1 MRQLPTPAGG
11 ILSYFTRHRTAAN
24 LVLILMVV
32 SGALA
37 MTQIRAQFF
46 PDVITDSIDVSVT
59 WDGAGPEDIDGA
71 VVALLEPALLSGEGI
86 SESSA
91 SSTEGRARIS
101 LEFEPGW
108 DMAQAAD
115 DVKTAVDG
123 VTGLPEG
130 AEAPEVTRG
139 RWRDRVTD
147 VVISGP
153 VSPDQLG
160 RFADEFS
167 ARLFREGITR
177 VTARGIGAPDINVT
191 TSELSLIR
199 NDVTLSQI
207 ADAIGQEAEADP
219 AGDVAGGSA
228 RIRTGVA
235 KRTPEQIEQIVVR
248 SNPDGSKLLVGD
260 VAEVSA
266 EAVNADRTYYV
277 GDNQALS
284 IRVDR
289 ADQGDA
295 IRMQA
300 TVQRVA
306 DEMQATL
313 PQGVTVELI
322 RTRAQDITD
331 RLDILV
337 DNGILG
343 LMLVIIL
350 LFLFLNARTAF
361 WVAVGIPASML
372 AAIGLMFLM
381 GLTLNMVSLFGLIIT
396 LGIVVDDAIVVGEH
410 ADFRA
415 RRLGEGPVEAAENA
429 AIRMAPPVFSAT
441 VTTVI
446 AFFSLTAIGGRFGTL
461 IIDIPMAVILVL
473 VASLI
478 ECFIVLPNHMGH
490 ALATAGQGK
499 WYDRPSHIFNIGFK
513 WVRHNLFRPVI
524 ARVLVLRYPVV
535 AATVLALS
543 LAVTLFVKGE
553 VQWRFFNSPEQASV
567 SGNIA
572 MLSGATRDDTLAMVR
587 ELQRAVTVTAD
598 KFEEEYGVNPVIF
611 TLAEVGGNT
620 GRGLAGAESKDTDL
634 LGSIAVELV
643 DADSRPYSS
652 AAFVSEL
659 QDAVRRHPLLETVS
673 FRGFHFGPGGDA
685 LDVQF
690 FGADS
695 EVLKAAAED
704 LKSAVSVYPE
714 VSAVEDNLAY
724 DKDELV
730 LELTPQGRAL
740 GFTIDEIG
748 RELRNRLGGI
758 TAASFPVGVR
768 SADVTVRMPD
778 EDIGT
783 DFLETTRLRTDAG
796 AYVPLSDVVTVSSK
810 AGFSTVRRENGL
822 RVLSVTGDIAE
833 DDPDRAALIMTD
845 LEQKILPAIAADHGV
860 EWRLSGLAEQERN
873 FLADASVGFGI
884 CLLGI
889 YLTLTWIFASWTRP
903 VIVMAVIPF
912 GLVGAIYGH
921 WVWEV
926 PLSMFSVVGII
937 GMSGI
942 IINDSIVLV
951 TTVDEYSKTRGLVP
965 AIIDATCDRLRPVLL
980 TTLTTV
986 LGMLPLLFES
996 SRQAQFLKPTVI
1008 TLVYGLGFGVLLVL
1022 LLVPSLLV
1030 IQQDLSKLFSSYRR
1044 GLLGARVPRR
1054 DRAVFIA
1061 ATLAALGLL
1070 AATLG
1075 YLLVMQSVAPWVAGL
1090 TGALAAQSP
1099 TLASLAVLVAGL
1111 FAVMV
1116 CGTVA
1121 AFLLHLRQQESKA

>member
-71 VVALLEPALLSGEGI
+71 VVALLEPALLSVEGI

-796 AYVPLSDVVTVSSK
+796 AYVSLSDVVTVSSK

-845 LEQKILPAIAADHGV
+845 LERKILPAIAADHGV

-980 TTLTTV
+980 TTLTSV

>member
-71 VVALLEPALLSGEGI
+71 VVALLEPALLSVEGI

-845 LEQKILPAIAADHGV
+845 LERKILPAIAADHGV

-942 IINDSIVLV
+942 IINDSIELV

>member
-46 PDVITDSIDVSVT
+46 PDVIIDNINVSVA
-59 WDGAGPEDIDGA
+59 WDGAGPEDVDGA
-71 VVALLEPALLSGEGI
+71 IVALLEPALLAVEGI

-108 DMAQAAD
+108 DMGRAAD
-115 DVKTAVDG
+115 DVKTAIDG

-177 VTARGIGAPDINVT
+177 VTIRGVGAPDINVT
-191 TSELSLIR
+191 VRELSLIR
-199 NDVTLSQI
+199 NDVSLSEI

-235 KRTPEQIEQIVVR
+235 KRTPDQIERIVVR

-260 VAEVSA
+260 VAEVST

-277 GDNQALS
+277 GDSQAVS

-295 IRMQA
+295 IKMQA

-313 PQGVTVELI
+313 PQGVKVELI

-343 LMLVIIL
+343 LLLVITL

-372 AAIGLMFLM
+372 AAIGLMFIL

-461 IIDIPMAVILVL
+461 IIDIPVVVILVL

-490 ALATAGQGK
+490 ALTTAGQGK
-499 WYDRPSHIFNIGFK
+499 WYDRPSHIFNIGFR

-524 ARVLVLRYPVV
+524 RWILVLRYPVV

-543 LAVTLFVKGE
+543 AAVALFVKGD

-572 MLSGATRDDTLAMVR
+572 MLSGATRNDTVAMVR

-598 KFEEEYGVNPVIF
+598 KFEAEYGVNPVIF
-611 TLAEVGGNT
+611 TLAEVGGST
-620 GRGLAGAESKDTDL
+620 GRGMAGTENKDVDL

-673 FRGFHFGPGGDA
+673 FRGSHFGPGGDA

-695 EVLKAAAED
+695 AVLKAAAED

-740 GFTIDEIG
+740 GFTIDGIG

-778 EDIGT
+778 ADIGT
-783 DFLETTRLRTDAG
+783 DFLETTRLRTQAG
-796 AYVPLSDVVTVSSK
+796 AYVPLSDVVTVSTK

-822 RVLSVTGDIAE
+822 RVLSVTGEIAE
-833 DDPDRAALIMTD
+833 DDPDRAALIMSD
-845 LEQKILPAIAADHGV
+845 LEQKILPAIAAARGV
-860 EWRLSGLAEQERN
+860 EWRLSGLAEQEHD

-951 TTVDEYSKTRGLVP
+951 TTVDEYSKSRGLVP

-1008 TLVYGLGFGVLLVL
+1008 TLVYGLGFGVLLLL

-1054 DRAVFIA
+1054 DRAVFVVATA
-1061 ATLAALGLL
+1061 AAVGLL
-1070 AATLG
+1070 VATLG
-1075 YLLVMQSVAPWVAGL
+1075 YQVAMQSVAPWVAGL

-1099 TLASLAVLVAGL
+1099 TLASLAVLVVGL
-1111 FAVMV
+1111 VVVMV
-1116 CGTVA
+1116 CGMVA
-1121 AFLLHLRQQESKA
+1121 AFLLHLRREGSNA

>member
-71 VVALLEPALLSGEGI
+71 VVALLEPALLSVEGI

-796 AYVPLSDVVTVSSK
+796 AYVSLSDVVTVSSK

-845 LEQKILPAIAADHGV
+845 LERKILPAIAADHGV

>member
-71 VVALLEPALLSGEGI
+71 VVALLEPALLSVEGI

-845 LEQKILPAIAADHGV
+845 LERKILPAIAADHGV

>member
-46 PDVITDSIDVSVT
+46 PDIITDNINVSVV
-59 WDGAGPEDIDGA
+59 WDGAGPEDVDGA
-71 VVALLEPALLSGEGI
+71 IVALLEPALLAVEGI
-86 SESSA
+86 EESSA

-108 DMAQAAD
+108 DMGQAAD

-177 VTARGIGAPDINVT
+177 VTIRGIGAPDINVT
-191 TSELSLIR
+191 ASEFSLIR
-199 NDVTLSQI
+199 NDVALSEI
-207 ADAIGQEAEADP
+207 ADAIEQEAEADP

-235 KRTPEQIEQIVVR
+235 KRTPEQIERIVVR

-260 VAEVSA
+260 VAEVSV

-277 GDNQALS
+277 GDNQAVS

-295 IRMQA
+295 IKMQA

-306 DEMQATL
+306 DEMHATL
-313 PQGVTVELI
+313 PQGVKVELI

-343 LMLVIIL
+343 LMLVVIL

-361 WVAVGIPASML
+361 WVAAGIPASML

-490 ALATAGQGK
+490 ALSTAGQGK

-513 WVRHNLFRPVI
+513 WVRHNLFRPAI
-524 ARVLVLRYPVV
+524 TWVLVLRYPVV

-543 LAVTLFVKGE
+543 LAVTLFVKGD

-598 KFEEEYGVNPVIF
+598 KFEAEYGVDPVIF

-620 GRGLAGAESKDTDL
+620 GRGLAGAESKDADL

-778 EDIGT
+778 EDIGS
-783 DFLETTRLRTDAG
+783 DFLETTRLRTEAG
-796 AYVPLSDVVTVSSK
+796 IYVPLSDVVTVSTK

-860 EWRLSGLAEQERN
+860 EWRLSGLAEQERD

-889 YLTLTWIFASWTRP
+889 YLTLTWIFGSWTRP

-965 AIIDATCDRLRPVLL
+965 AIVDATCDRLRPVIL

-1054 DRAVFIA
+1054 DRAVFVG
-1061 ATLAALGLL
+1061 ATFAALGLL
-1070 AATLG
+1070 VATLG
-1075 YLLVMQSVAPWVAGL
+1075 YQVVTQSVAPWVAGL

-1121 AFLLHLRQQESKA
+1121 AFLLHRTQEDSKA

>member
-71 VVALLEPALLSGEGI
+71 VVALLEPALLSVEGI

-191 TSELSLIR
+191 ASELSLIR

>member
-1 MRQLPTPAGG
+1 MRQLPGPAGG

-46 PDVITDSIDVSVT
+46 PDVITDNINVSVT
-59 WDGAGPEDIDGA
+59 WDGAGPEDVDGA
-71 VVALLEPALLSGEGI
+71 IVALLEPALLAVEGI
-86 SESSA
+86 EESSA
-91 SSTEGRARIS
+91 SSTEGRAQIS

-108 DMAQAAD
+108 DMGRAAD

-123 VTGLPEG
+123 VTGLPES

-177 VTARGIGAPDINVT
+177 VTIRGIGAPDINVT
-191 TSELSLIR
+191 ASELSLIR

-207 ADAIGQEAEADP
+207 ADAIEQEAEADP
-219 AGDVAGGSA
+219 AGDVAGGAA

-343 LMLVIIL
+343 LMLVITL

-490 ALATAGQGK
+490 ALSTAGQGK

-524 ARVLVLRYPVV
+524 AWVLVLRYPVV

-543 LAVTLFVKGE
+543 LAVTLFVKGD

-598 KFEEEYGVNPVIF
+598 KFEAEYGVDPVIF

-620 GRGLAGAESKDTDL
+620 GRGLAGAESKDADL

-778 EDIGT
+778 EDIGS

-796 AYVPLSDVVTVSSK
+796 AYVPLSDVVTVSTK

-822 RVLSVTGDIAE
+822 RVLSVTGDIAG

-860 EWRLSGLAEQERN
+860 EWRLSGLAEQERD
-873 FLADASVGFGI
+873 FLADASVGFGM

-965 AIIDATCDRLRPVLL
+965 AIVDATCDRLRPVIL

-1054 DRAVFIA
+1054 DRAVFIG
-1061 ATLAALGLL
+1061 ATLAALGVLV
-1070 AATLG
+1070 ATLG
-1075 YLLVMQSVAPWVAGL
+1075 YQVVTQSVAPWVAGL

-1116 CGTVA
+1116 CGAVA
-1121 AFLLHLRQQESKA
+1121 AFLLHLRQEESKA